1 MRLEDVARNYDWLA
15 PFYDLGDR
23 WLSRPF
29 ARIGALRAAT
39 VGRLDLQPG
48 DSVLD
53 IGCGTGL
60 NLPLLVEAV
69 GPTGRVVGLDYS
81 DGMLDQA
88 RRRVQANEW
97 QNVQLVQGDAAVLE
111 RVGGPFDAVMST
123 WALGIVDDLPAALV
137 RAVGAL
143 KPGGR
148 MAILDFRRT
157 RADRG
162 LRRRIVDPIL
172 HKLLLW
178 SGIDTQQDLDDER
191 FQRRWAEGKALLRE
205 ALVDVDEESNV
216 GGTGFLFWGRAPD
229 DN

>member
-1 MRLEDVARNYDWLA
+1 MRLEDVAKNYDALA
-15 PFYDLGDR
+15 RFYDLGDR

-29 ARIGALRAAT
+29 ARIGRLRAET
-39 VGRLDLQPG
+39 VERLGLKAR

-81 DGMLDQA
+81 EGMLREA
-88 RRRVQANEW
+88 RRRVESNGW
-97 QNVQLVQGDAAVLE
+97 SNVELVQGDAALLE

-123 WALGIVDDLPAALV
+123 WALGIVDDLPAALE
-137 RAVGAL
+137 RAVDAL

-148 MAILDFRRT
+148 LAILDFRNT
-157 RADRG
+157 QAKRG
-162 LRRRIVDPIL
+162 LRRRLVDPVL

-178 SGIDTQQDLDDER
+178 SGIDTAEDLDDER
-191 FQRRWAEGKALLRE
+191 FQKRWEEGRRYLR
-205 ALVDVDEESNV
+205 ATLVDLGEESNV
-216 GGTGFLFWGRAPD
+216 GGTGFLLWGTRQ
-229 DN
+229 